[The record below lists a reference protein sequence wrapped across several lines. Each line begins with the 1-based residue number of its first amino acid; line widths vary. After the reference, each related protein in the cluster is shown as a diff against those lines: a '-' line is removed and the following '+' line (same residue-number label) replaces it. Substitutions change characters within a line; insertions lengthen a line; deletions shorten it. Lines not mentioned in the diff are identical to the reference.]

1 MMMIYKKKSKECRT
15 NYRALGLLNHHS
27 YKTFSTVLL
36 RHMVP
41 YIEIRLSDMQAGFR
55 EGRGCR
61 DNILIL
67 TMAINYLMT
76 NLEDVNETAGILTY
90 IDFVAAFDSIKHSYM
105 LASLKHYGVPLKY
118 IRLVKAIYC
127 SIAVRVRIQEVGG
140 SRSYSRPVPIRRG
153 AIQGDIPSPVIFLVA
168 LDRLLKEH
176 GKLEEGLQITPTLS
190 SQS

>member
-1 MMMIYKKKSKECRT
+1 
-15 NYRALGLLNHHS
+15 
-27 YKTFSTVLL
+27 
-36 RHMVP
+36 
-41 YIEIRLSDMQAGFR
+41 
-55 EGRGCR
+55 
-61 DNILIL
+61 
-67 TMAINYLMT
+67 MT

-153 AIQGDIPSPVIFLVA
+153 AIQGDIPSPVVFLVA
-168 LDRLLKEH
+168 H
-176 GKLEEGLQITPTLS
+176 
-190 SQS
+190 